1 MAIMSSWSLR
11 LRTLLVALVPAFL
24 MFAIMLAY
32 HVSVRLQD
40 AGLEQAR
47 SGTMMATQLAASA
60 DFAIISGNID
70 TLTPQIDTILAQPGV
85 ASVRILDIDQRVL
98 FTKQNP
104 KWAKNTD
111 WHRYMAVIRQQTINL
126 DDGDG

>member
-40 AGLEQAR
+40 AGLEQ
-47 SGTMMATQLAASA
+47 
-60 DFAIISGNID
+60 D
-70 TLTPQIDTILAQPGV
+70 
-85 ASVRILDIDQRVL
+85 
-98 FTKQNP
+98 
-104 KWAKNTD
+104 
-111 WHRYMAVIRQQTINL
+111 
-126 DDGDG
+126 